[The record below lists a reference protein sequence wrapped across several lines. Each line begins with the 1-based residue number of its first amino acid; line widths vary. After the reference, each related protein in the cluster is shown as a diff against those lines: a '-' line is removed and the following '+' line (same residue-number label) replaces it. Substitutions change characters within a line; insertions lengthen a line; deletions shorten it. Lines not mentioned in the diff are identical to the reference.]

1 MSTENEPTR
10 TALELVRL
18 LLDLIDIGVPERELA
33 LALVRRGQPLLEEE
47 PMPTENEPTRTALE
61 LVRLLLDLI
70 DIGVPE
76 VELAQA
82 LEQAA
87 QVLHDVEE
95 VKP

>member
-1 MSTENEPTR
+1 
-10 TALELVRL
+10 
-18 LLDLIDIGVPERELA
+18 
-33 LALVRRGQPLLEEE
+33 
-47 PMPTENEPTRTALE
+47 MPTEGNEPTRTALE